1 MISRRG
7 LLTFAG
13 AGLGTMTFASNA
25 VAQFGAIDASA
36 NGIVA
41 NSGSDVS
48 SALSALLDKAA
59 SLSQPVYLPAGEYL
73 VSNISLPTGT
83 ELFGARGGT
92 RLRASREGPIFFQDK
107 VPPD

>member
-7 LLTFAG
+7 LLTLAG
-13 AGLGTMTFASNA
+13 AGLGAITFASNA
-25 VAQFGAIDASA
+25 VAQFGALDASA
-36 NGIVA
+36 NGVVA

-73 VSNISLPTGT
+73 SATSLFHLHCTIWC
-83 ELFGARGGT
+83 ARRHTIAGV
-92 RLRASREGPIFFQDK
+92 A
-107 VPPD
+107 